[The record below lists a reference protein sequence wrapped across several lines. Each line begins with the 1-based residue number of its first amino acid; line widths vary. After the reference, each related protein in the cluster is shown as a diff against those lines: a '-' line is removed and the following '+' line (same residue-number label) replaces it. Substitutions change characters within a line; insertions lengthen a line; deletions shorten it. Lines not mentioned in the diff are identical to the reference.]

1 MRETALIRRS
11 GLAFLSRRAAA
22 ARDPADGG
30 VTFRVEE
37 IFAAS
42 VSDEETILRRVESS
56 LEGLDVGE
64 AEARLASVGPNRVA
78 NGDRPGVW
86 GELWDRARNPLNALL
101 LGLALT
107 SYFLGDANAAIVI
120 SIIVMLAIAMAF
132 IQEHRSNDAAAKL
145 REVVKITAS
154 VKRRG
159 FAGEKKPSNGFQE
172 IPVERL
178 VPGDIV
184 RLSAGDMIPADLRL
198 LKAKDLFVNQ
208 STLSGEALPAEKSA
222 KSVASAD
229 LSPLTASNICLMG
242 TSVVSGFATG
252 VIVQTGLRTYY
263 GQLAARVTGRR
274 EQTSFDKGVNRFIR
288 LMLGFMLALAP
299 SVLLIN
305 GLLKGDWL
313 EALGFAL
320 AVAVGLTPEL
330 LPMIVTVNLAKG
342 AIAMAKKR
350 VIVKRLN
357 AIQNFGAMDV
367 LCTDKTGTLTQ
378 NRISL
383 SLYLDVD
390 DKPDARVLEYACLN
404 SRYQS
409 GLKSLIDAAVLEH
422 AANIQ
427 LRQGFR
433 SVDEIPFDFS
443 RKRLSVVVADEN
455 LEARAAGGG
464 FTRLLRRFV
473 AAPLHGDRLHL
484 LICKGAVEE
493 TLSCCR
499 SFDRS
504 GRISKLGSARRDQF
518 LARARELNEEGL
530 RLVAVAYKEIAHPKR
545 SYSIADEHDLV
556 FLGFIAFLD
565 PPKETVRDAVA
576 ALRSSGVAIKILT
589 GDNEI
594 ITRKICREVGMD
606 AERIALGP
614 QIERM
619 TDSELAALVEEVTI
633 FAKLSP
639 DHKARIIDALHARGH
654 VVGFLGDGIND
665 SLALKAADVG
675 ISVDTAVDI
684 AKESADIVLLEK
696 NLLVL
701 RHGVV
706 EGRKVFGNIV
716 KYIKMGASSNFGS
729 MFSVLGA
736 SLFVPFLPML
746 PIQVL
751 TMNLLYDFSQTA
763 IPTDNVDNEYL
774 AKPRQWDIDN
784 LFKFMM
790 IIGPISS
797 IFDYTTFY
805 VMTHVFDGLR
815 DPSLFQSGWFVESLL
830 SQTLIIYVIRTAKT
844 PFLHSRPSTTLIITS
859 LLVCALGVAL
869 PYTSLGQTLRFVPLP
884 SLYWPILAGTL
895 LLYGI
900 LTQSVK
906 LWFVRRWG
914 M

>member
-1 MRETALIRRS
+1 MRETALIRPPS
-11 GLAFLSRRAAA
+11 FAFLPGRAAVRHSA
-22 ARDPADGG
+22 NGD
-30 VTFRVEE
+30 VTFRADE
-37 IFAAS
+37 ILAAS
-42 VSDEETILRRVESS
+42 ASDEDTILRRLESS
-56 LEGLDVGE
+56 LEGIDIGE
-64 AEARLASVGPNRVA
+64 AEARLVAVGPNRVA
-78 NGDRPGVW
+78 DGDRPGVL

-101 LGLALT
+101 LSLALI
-107 SYFLGDANAAIVI
+107 SYSLGDANAAIVI

-145 REVVKITAS
+145 REAVKITAS

-159 FAGEKKPSNGFQE
+159 FAEGENPQSNGFHE

-208 STLSGEALPAEKSA
+208 SALSGEALPVEKSA
-222 KSVASAD
+222 DSVAAAD
-229 LSPLTASNICLMG
+229 FSPLAAPNVCLMG

-252 VIVQTGLRTYY
+252 VIVQTGSRTYY
-263 GQLAARVTGRR
+263 GQLATRVAGRR

-299 SVLLIN
+299 SVFLIN

-383 SLYLDVD
+383 SLYLDID
-390 DKPDARVLEYACLN
+390 DKPDARVLEYAYLN
-404 SRYQS
+404 SQYQS

-422 AANIQ
+422 AENVQ
-427 LRQGFR
+427 LRHGFR
-433 SVDEIPFDFS
+433 SVDEIPFDFF
-443 RKRLSVVVADEN
+443 RKRLSVIVSDEDQ
-455 LEARAAGGG
+455 EAHAAKGG
-464 FTRLLRRFV
+464 FARLLRRFM
-473 AAPLHGDRLHL
+473 APLGARPDL

-499 SFDRS
+499 YFDRS
-504 GRISKLGSARRDQF
+504 GRISKLGSARRQQI
-518 LARARELNEEGL
+518 LARARELNEDGL
-530 RLVAVAYKEIAHPKR
+530 RLVAVAYREIAHPKR

-565 PPKETVRDAVA
+565 PPKETVRE
-576 ALRSSGVAIKILT
+576 ALNGLKSSGVAIKILT
-589 GDNEI
+589 GDNEV

-606 AERIALGP
+606 AERIVLGP
-614 QIERM
+614 QIEKM
-619 TDSELAALVEEVTI
+619 TDFELAALVEEVTI

-639 DHKARIIDALHARGH
+639 DHKARVIGALHARGH

-701 RHGVV
+701 QHGVV

-763 IPTDNVDNEYL
+763 IPTDNVDREYL
-774 AKPRQWDIDN
+774 AGPRQWDIDN
-784 LFKFMM
+784 LFKFMVV
-790 IIGPISS
+790 IGPISS

-815 DPSLFQSGWFVESLL
+815 DPSLFQTGWFVESLL

-844 PFLHSRPSTTLIITS
+844 PFLDSRPSTTLVVTS
-859 LLVCALGVAL
+859 LVVCAAGVAL
-869 PYTSLGQTLRFVPLP
+869 PFTSLGQTLRFVPLP

-895 LLYGI
+895 LLYGM
-900 LTQSVK
+900 LTQCVK

-914 M
+914 T